1 MSSEF
6 LKSLI
11 PGEILILRDDVY
23 KNINTREYVYQGTEI
38 DNTIFLLHKSGSY
51 GLHVRMEDI
60 DWDAYQKTKRK
71 MEERKPTSGVKKF
84 DTRRHP
90 RFLLNL
96 PIEYSQGE
104 SDVTHAG
111 YTFNASEGGLMAN
124 LPEQVD
130 IGQHLRLKLF
140 LSLGPD
146 VKAIET
152 LSQVVWRDNLEKE
165 GGYRSGVRFVDISP
179 ENKNKL
185 ENFLN
190 ELSN

>member
-1 MSSEF
+1 MLSEF
-6 LKSLI
+6 LKSLT
-11 PGEILILRDDVY
+11 PGEILILRKDVY

-38 DNTIFLLHKSGSY
+38 DNTIFLLHKSGRY
-51 GLHVRMEDI
+51 GLHVKVEDI
-60 DWDAYQKTKRK
+60 EWDADPKTKGK
-71 MEERKPTSGVKKF
+71 MEERRTPSGIKKS
-84 DTRRHP
+84 DMRRHP

-111 YTFNASEGGLMAN
+111 YTFNTSEGGLMAN

>member
-1 MSSEF
+1 MLSEF
-6 LKSLI
+6 LKSLT
-11 PGEILILRDDVY
+11 PGEILILRKDAYRNV
-23 KNINTREYVYQGTEI
+23 KTREYVYQGTEI
-38 DNTIFLLHKSGSY
+38 DNTIFLLHKSGKY
-51 GLHVRMEDI
+51 GLHVKVEDI
-60 DWDAYQKTKRK
+60 DWDAYLKTKGK
-71 MEERKPTSGVKKF
+71 MEERKTPSGAKKS
-84 DTRRHP
+84 DMRRHP

-96 PIEYSQGE
+96 PIEYSKGE

-111 YTFNASEGGLMAN
+111 YTFNTSEGGIMAN

-130 IGQHLRLKLF
+130 IGQHLRLNLF
-140 LSLGPD
+140 FSLGPD

-152 LSQVVWRDNLEKE
+152 LSQVVWRDNLEKD

>member
-1 MSSEF
+1 MLSKF
-6 LKSLI
+6 LKSLT
-11 PGEILILRDDVY
+11 PGELLILRDDVY
-23 KNINTREYVYQGTEI
+23 ENINTREYVYQGTEI
-38 DNTIFLLHKSGSY
+38 DDTIFLLHKSGRY
-51 GLHVRMEDI
+51 GLHVRVEDI
-60 DWDAYQKTKRK
+60 DWDAYQKRK
-71 MEERKPTSGVKKF
+71 SKIEERRPPSGVKKV
-84 DTRRHP
+84 DMRRHP

-104 SDVTHAG
+104 SDVIHAG

-124 LPEQVD
+124 LPEQLD
-130 IGQHLRLKLF
+130 IGQHLRLRLF

-146 VKAIET
+146 IRAVET
-152 LSQVVWRDNLEKE
+152 LSHLVWRDNLEKD

>member
-1 MSSEF
+1 MLSEL
-6 LKSLI
+6 LKSLT
-11 PGEILILRDDVY
+11 PGEILILRKDVY

-38 DNTIFLLHKSGSY
+38 DNTVFLLHKSGRY
-51 GLHVRMEDI
+51 GLHVKVEDI
-60 DWDAYQKTKRK
+60 EWDAYLKTKGK
-71 MEERKPTSGVKKF
+71 MEERRTPSGVKKS
-84 DTRRHP
+84 DMRRHP

-104 SDVTHAG
+104 SDITHAG
-111 YTFNASEGGLMAN
+111 YTFNTSEGGLMAN

-130 IGQHLRLKLF
+130 TGQHLRLKLF

-152 LSQVVWRDNLEKE
+152 LSQVVWRDNLEKD

-190 ELSN
+190 NLSN

>member
-6 LKSLI
+6 LKSLT

-23 KNINTREYVYQGTEI
+23 QNINTREYVYEGMEI

-51 GLHVRMEDI
+51 GLHAKVEDI

-71 MEERKPTSGVKKF
+71 IAERRPPSGVKKL
-84 DTRRHP
+84 DMRRHP

-111 YTFNASEGGLMAN
+111 YTFNTSKEGLMAN
-124 LPEQVD
+124 FPEQLD
-130 IGQHLRLKLF
+130 IGQRLRLTLF

-146 VKAIET
+146 INTIEIF
-152 LSQVVWRDNLEKE
+152 SQVVWRDNLEKD
-165 GGYRSGVRFVDISP
+165 GGYRSGVRFVDISA

-190 ELSN
+190 KLSN

>member
-1 MSSEF
+1 MLSEF
-6 LKSLI
+6 LKSLT
-11 PGEILILRDDVY
+11 PGEILILRKDVY
-23 KNINTREYVYQGTEI
+23 KNINTREYVYQSTEI
-38 DNTIFLLHKSGSY
+38 DDTILLLHKSGRY
-51 GLHVRMEDI
+51 GLHVKVEDI
-60 DWDAYQKTKRK
+60 EWDAYLKTKGK
-71 MEERKPTSGVKKF
+71 MEERKPPSGVKKV
-84 DTRRHP
+84 DMRRHP

-96 PIEYSQGE
+96 PIEYSKGG

-111 YTFNASEGGLMAN
+111 YTFNTSEGGLMAN

-152 LSQVVWRDNLEKE
+152 LSQVVWRDNLEKD

>member
-1 MSSEF
+1 MEPNG
-6 LKSLI
+6 K
-11 PGEILILRDDVY
+11 GEKR
-23 KNINTREYVYQGTEI
+23 
-38 DNTIFLLHKSGSY
+38 
-51 GLHVRMEDI
+51 
-60 DWDAYQKTKRK
+60 RK
-71 MEERKPTSGVKKF
+71 MKREETEPSSGVFNFEK
-84 DTRRHP
+84 RRHP

-140 LSLGPD
+140 LSLGPYIN
-146 VKAIET
+146 AIET
-152 LSQVVWRDNLEKE
+152 LSQVVWRDNLEKD
-165 GGYRSGVRFVDISP
+165 GGYGSGVRFVGISP

-190 ELSN
+190 KLSN